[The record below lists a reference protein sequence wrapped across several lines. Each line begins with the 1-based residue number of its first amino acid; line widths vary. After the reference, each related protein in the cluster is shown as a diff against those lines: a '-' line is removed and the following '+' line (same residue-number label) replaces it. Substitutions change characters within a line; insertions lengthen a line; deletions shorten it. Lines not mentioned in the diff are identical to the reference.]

1 MKDKPTLTYQLPT
14 QSCLSHT
21 WGKPP
26 FPHEASDHCGIDRFY
41 NLQKPLTPF
50 DRKGLLKWLA
60 TRQSSTWT
68 VDRSHEWNMR
78 NHMLELPQNRP
89 HADINDWQIWFVGHA
104 TVLIQIGPYN
114 FLTDPVWCE
123 YVSPKQGNGPRRV
136 CPAGIA
142 LEHLPTIHGVLLSHN
157 HYDHMDLATLEWLH
171 QKFEMPI
178 YTGLG
183 NGYYL
188 PKHLHVIEMD
198 WWQEIPFQSH
208 VNV

>member
-14 QSCLSHT
+14 KSCLSHT

-26 FPHEASDHCGIDRFY
+26 FPHESSDHCGVDRFY
-41 NLQKPLTPF
+41 NLEKPLTPF

-60 TRQSSTWT
+60 TRKSYTWN
-68 VDRSHEWNMR
+68 VDRAHELNSR
-78 NHMLELPQNRP
+78 NQMLELPQNRP
-89 HADINDWQIWFVGHA
+89 HADLNNWQIWFVGHA

-123 YVSPKQGNGPRRV
+123 YVSPKHGQGPRRV

-142 LEHLPTIHGVLLSHN
+142 LEQLPTIHAVLLSHN

-171 QKFEMPI
+171 QK
-178 YTGLG
+178 L
-183 NGYYL
+183 
-188 PKHLHVIEMD
+188 VV
-198 WWQEIPFQSH
+198 FQK
-208 VNV
+208 VC